1 MEEFQ
6 HQRSDHT
13 VQAESETQ
21 IHNQDKRVLQETNM
35 RLKNKIIEL
44 VKQLDNKYKN
54 ESAASNMGGLNS
66 VTGMTYNQNHD

>member
-1 MEEFQ
+1 MQENLLLNNDLDYEDHPPLDELQ
-6 HQRSDHT
+6 HQASNHT

-44 VKQLDNKYKN
+44 VK
-54 ESAASNMGGLNS
+54 
-66 VTGMTYNQNHD
+66 